1 MRTSWSILKRQMRRR
16 ARASHESKV
25 SGADG
30 GVKTLRLLAVRVR
43 GTNSLYV
50 FSREK
55 RVSEHWGTFLKIIL
69 N

>member
-1 MRTSWSILKRQMRRR
+1 MRISWSILKRQMRRR
-16 ARASHESKV
+16 ARASHETKV
-25 SGADG
+25 SDADG
-30 GVKTLRLLAVRVR
+30 GVKTLRLAVRER